1 MKPEAGPTA
10 VALSAGEAGCRW
22 WTLTHPHQRP
32 PPLGARPALIS
43 REPQPYRMR
52 SSVAAL
58 ILITHWVFIIEIKQ
72 RLCNKLEPLKNL
84 KWIKTFDKCFLINT
98 DINIFSSFHH
108 QMISPMASL
117 RRGHCVT
124 IFQYASYSVF
134 KSFKC
139 VQD

>member
-1 MKPEAGPTA
+1 M
-10 VALSAGEAGCRW
+10 
-22 WTLTHPHQRP
+22 
-32 PPLGARPALIS
+32 RPALIL

-52 SSVAAL
+52 SLVAAL
-58 ILITHWVFIIEIKQ
+58 IPIAHWIFIIEIRKQ
-72 RLCNKLEPLKNL
+72 RLCNTLEPLKNL

-108 QMISPMASL
+108 QMINPMASL
-117 RRGHCVT
+117 RCGHCIT
-124 IFQYASYSVF
+124 IFQYASYSIF